1 MGDDSLTI
9 RAATPSDDPAIDALI
24 SPVFAAGETYAVDQS
39 TTGAAAVAYWH
50 SGGRAVYVAERG
62 GQVIGTYY
70 LRPNGEGRAAHVC
83 NCGYITDPEAR
94 GQGIASSM
102 LAHSLDEARI
112 AGYRAMQFNF
122 VIATNTGAIA
132 LWAKW
137 GFETVGRL
145 PDVYDHPTRGLV
157 DALVM
162 YKHL

>member
-1 MGDDSLTI
+1 MDEATLTI
-9 RAATPSDDPAIDALI
+9 RAADPADHDAIDALI

-39 TTGAAAVAYWH
+39 LTGRAAVAYWH
-50 SGGRAVYVAERG
+50 SGGRVVFVAEQA
-62 GQVIGTYY
+62 GQIVGTYY

-83 NCGYITDPEAR
+83 NCGYITDPAAR

-102 LAHSLDEARI
+102 LAHSLDEARL

-122 VIATNTGAIA
+122 VIATNTGAIG
-132 LWAKW
+132 LWTKW

-145 PDVYDHPTRGLV
+145 SGVYDHPTRGMV

-162 YKHL
+162 LKHL